1 MVSSIGASRAFSS
14 SEVVKNNAKV
24 RPTQVDTGEQD
35 KLSKIAKKVEDGS
48 YKINLDSLAKKIAE
62 ELA

>member
-1 MVSSIGASRAFSS
+1 MVNSVGASRAFS

-24 RPTQVDTGEQD
+24 RPTQVDTGEQN
-35 KLSKIAKKVEDGS
+35 KLSEIAKKVEDGS
-48 YKINLDSLAKKIAE
+48 YKVNLDSLAKKIAE